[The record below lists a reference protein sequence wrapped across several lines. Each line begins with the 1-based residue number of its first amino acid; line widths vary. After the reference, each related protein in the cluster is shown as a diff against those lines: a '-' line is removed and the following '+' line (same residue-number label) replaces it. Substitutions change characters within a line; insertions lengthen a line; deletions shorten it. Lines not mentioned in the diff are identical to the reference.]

1 MIYTG
6 IGSRKAPAEVLTMMS
21 DAAFYLAERGWK
33 LRSGHAKGSDQ
44 AFEQGAKDAKGDREI
59 FLPWNGF
66 QGGFRNTKGFYVP
79 ELTPKLLAMAEHYH
93 PAWHRCTDEVKK
105 LHARNVC
112 QVLGV
117 DLKTPS
123 DMVVCWTPQASGSGG
138 TGQAI
143 RIAHA
148 YHIPVFDL
156 ASEEQ
161 QAALVRFVKERE

>member
-1 MIYTG
+1 MIYAG
-6 IGSRKAPAEVLTMMS
+6 IGSRETPLPVCDMMYS
-21 DAAFYLAERGWK
+21 AAYYLAERGWK
-33 LRSGHAKGSDQ
+33 LRSGHAKGADK
-44 AFEQGAKDAKGDREI
+44 AFEQGAKEAGGDREI

-66 QGGFRNTKGFYVP
+66 NGGFANTKGFIVP
-79 ELTPKLLAMAEHYH
+79 DVTDELYQIAAQFH
-93 PAWHRCTDEVKK
+93 PAWDRCTNTVKK

-143 RIAHA
+143 RIANA
-148 YHIPVFDL
+148 YYIPVFDL